1 VPRIQAPTV
10 AEHRARQRRAILDAA
25 RAHLAAEG
33 RAPSLAEVGA
43 RAGLARSSVYDYFAS
58 REDLLGAVVADVFP
72 DWADTV
78 IRAMQ
83 AADTPGGRVWAYV
96 EANTRLFAGSEQAVA
111 HALTTVV
118 DPTVLADPVSQ
129 FHQSLQQPLVAALR
143 AHGETR
149 PELVA
154 DIVDS
159 MLLRASRG
167 LGNPADGTDESVLAE
182 TLELLRRLLGDYL
195 GLADGSPE
203 QPGQRAPGLPS
214 APA

>member
-43 RAGLARSSVYDYFAS
+43 QAGLARSSVYDYFSS

-78 IRAMQ
+78 ITAMQ
-83 AADTPGGRVWAYV
+83 AADTSGGQVWAYV
-96 EANTRLFAGSEQAVA
+96 EANTRLFASSEQAVA
-111 HALTTVV
+111 RALTTVV
-118 DPTVLADPVSQ
+118 DPTVLADPVSR

-149 PELVA
+149 PEVVA
-154 DIVDS
+154 DIIDS
-159 MLLRASRG
+159 MVLRTTRD
-167 LGNPADGTDESVLAE
+167 LWDPANGTDEGILAT
-182 TLELLRRLLGDYL
+182 TLDLLRRLLGGYL
-195 GLADGSPE
+195 GLAGRSLGSPV
-203 QPGQRAPGLPS
+203 
-214 APA
+214 